1 MPIIEEVAAIS
12 VEEAYTTLD
21 IQIEKLAEIVQENPE
36 DITVLL
42 AYAELNL
49 RRGRY
54 LEALQAYHRIMN
66 IKPDVIDVHVG
77 LSRIYL
83 RQNMIAEAF
92 NEIVKVFQLSPA
104 DIEGRIMYDR
114 LLDIGEP
121 SAETQDA
128 IRNLMVTDPEFDDL
142 RLFKHQKELER
153 ERLEG
158 EIAQFEKIMEEHDE
172 EPIYEY
178 NFEMALN
185 RKKNIDELFK
195 YIDALESYL
204 EQKALEIKPD
214 IIPPAAEEAAEEPAE
229 PAEEPAEGAEEPAE
243 PAEEDE
249 LPGEEISEE
258 NAETSVVEEAAE
270 EVHEAEEVHQ
280 VEFPPQEG
288 QLVEDSSTV
297 IFPDEAQVPVE
308 EEQNEIAPDE
318 QEERAAPPALSV
330 EEEESPAGESEV
342 TEAVSEEV
350 QHVEEEAA
358 AVEEEEVIEEPPPPE
373 PVKEGPSEERL
384 QFYQQVKDS
393 ITTVLAGLIKTK
405 GVTVAMTV
413 AGDGYVVDSIV
424 NETIDYAQIGKKI
437 SSGIEVIRHWRDEVK
452 GKSFLYW
459 VLEFEQGLVVVRAI
473 NREYFLVAIAKAGA
487 NFGAMRYS
495 MDKGK
500 ETLDEI
506 LSSAPS
512 DSVSAD

>member
-21 IQIEKLAEIVQENPE
+21 IQIEKLAEIVLENPE

-128 IRNLMVTDPEFDDL
+128 IRNLAVADPEFDDL

-204 EQKALEIKPD
+204 EQKALEVKPD
-214 IIPPAAEEAAEEPAE
+214 IIPPAAEEEAEEPAE
-229 PAEEPAEGAEEPAE
+229 PTG
-243 PAEEDE
+243 EDE

-258 NAETSVVEEAAE
+258 SAETSVAEEAAE
-270 EVHEAEEVHQ
+270 EVHELE
-280 VEFPPQEG
+280 PTQEG

-297 IFPDEAQVPVE
+297 IFPDEAQMPVD
-308 EEQNEIAPDE
+308 EEQNELAPDE
-318 QEERAAPPALSV
+318 QEERAAPPAASV
-330 EEEESPAGESEV
+330 EEEEILAGESGV
-342 TEAVSEEV
+342 TEEVSEEV
-350 QHVEEEAA
+350 QPAEEETA

-373 PVKEGPSEERL
+373 PVREGPSEERL

-405 GVTVAMTV
+405 GVTVVMTV

-437 SSGIEVIRHWRDEVK
+437 NSGIEVIRHWRDEEK

>member
-1 MPIIEEVAAIS
+1 MPLLEEVVTIS

-21 IQIEKLAEIVQENPE
+21 IQIEKLTEIVQESPE
-36 DITVLL
+36 DVTVLL

-54 LEALQAYHRIMN
+54 LEALQAYHKIMN
-66 IKPDVIDVHVG
+66 IKPDVRDVHLG

-92 NEIVKVFQLSPA
+92 NEIVKVFQISPA

-128 IRNLMVTDPEFDDL
+128 IRSLGVSDPEFSEL
-142 RLFKHQKELER
+142 RLFRHQKELER

-178 NFEMALN
+178 NFEMALT
-185 RKKNIDELFK
+185 RRKNIDELFK

-204 EQKALEIKPD
+204 EQKALEVKPD
-214 IIPPAAEEAAEEPAE
+214 IISPVAEEEPAE
-229 PAEEPAEGAEEPAE
+229 K
-243 PAEEDE
+243 
-249 LPGEEISEE
+249 
-258 NAETSVVEEAAE
+258 EEAAG
-270 EVHEAEEVHQ
+270 EAEVSDE
-280 VEFPPQEG
+280 ETPGSSFESAKPDEAQEEG
-288 QLVEDSSTV
+288 FSHEEQLVEENSTV
-297 IFPDEAQVPVE
+297 IFPDEAQIIEE
-308 EEQNEIAPDE
+308 EEQNESTSGE
-318 QEERAAPPALSV
+318 QEEEVPPVKAAEEEEGVTQEESSVTESVDEENLPPAEEETGPPEV
-330 EEEESPAGESEV
+330 EEETAEPSLSES
-342 TEAVSEEV
+342 
-350 QHVEEEAA
+350 
-358 AVEEEEVIEEPPPPE
+358 I
-373 PVKEGPSEERL
+373 KEGPSQERL
-384 QFYQQVKDS
+384 QFYQEVKDS

-405 GVTVAMTV
+405 GVTVVMTV
-413 AGDGYVVDSIV
+413 ARDGYVVDSIV
-424 NETIDYAQIGKKI
+424 NETIDYGQIGKKVN
-437 SSGIEVIRHWRDEVK
+437 SGIEVIRNWRDETK

-473 NREYFLVAIAKAGA
+473 NREYFLLAIAKAGA

-495 MDKGK
+495 MEKGK
-500 ETLDEI
+500 DTLEEV

-512 DSVSAD
+512 DFASPD

>member
-128 IRNLMVTDPEFDDL
+128 IRNLAVTDPEFDDL

-229 PAEEPAEGAEEPAE
+229 PAEEPAEH
-243 PAEEDE
+243 AEEDE

-258 NAETSVVEEAAE
+258 NAETSIVEEAAE
-270 EVHEAEEVHQ
+270 EVHEM
-280 VEFPPQEG
+280 EFTQEG

-318 QEERAAPPALSV
+318 QEEEAAPPALSV
-330 EEEESPAGESEV
+330 EEEESLVGESEV
-342 TEAVSEEV
+342 TEEVSEEV
-350 QHVEEEAA
+350 QHVEEEA

-437 SSGIEVIRHWRDEVK
+437 SSGIEVIRHWRDEEK

>member
-128 IRNLMVTDPEFDDL
+128 IRNLAVTDPEFDDL

-158 EIAQFEKIMEEHDE
+158 EITQFEKIMEEHDE

-204 EQKALEIKPD
+204 EQKALEVKPD
-214 IIPPAAEEAAEEPAE
+214 IIPPAAEEEAEEASEEPAE
-229 PAEEPAEGAEEPAE
+229 PTGEA
-243 PAEEDE
+243 E

-258 NAETSVVEEAAE
+258 SAEATAAEEAAE
-270 EVHEAEEVHQ
+270 EVHEM
-280 VEFPPQEG
+280 EFPQEG

-318 QEERAAPPALSV
+318 QEERAAPPAPSV
-330 EEEESPAGESEV
+330 EKEESLVGESEV
-342 TEAVSEEV
+342 TEEVSEES
-350 QHVEEEAA
+350 QTVEEEAA
-358 AVEEEEVIEEPPPPE
+358 AVGEDDVIEEPPPPE
-373 PVKEGPSEERL
+373 PVREGPSEERL
-384 QFYQQVKDS
+384 QFYQTVKDS

-405 GVTVAMTV
+405 GVTVVMTV

-437 SSGIEVIRHWRDEVK
+437 SSGIEVIRHWRDEEK
-452 GKSFLYW
+452 GRSFLYW

-506 LSSAPS
+506 LSSAPL